1 VRIYRYT
8 CIDMK
13 KFSMNLP
20 EELHKQLKHWC
31 VDNNTEMG
39 EVIRRLIEYFLSEE
53 SKKAKQPRGE
63 SISDFHSHR
72 HDR

>member
-1 VRIYRYT
+1 
-8 CIDMK
+8 MK

-39 EVIRRLIEYFLSEE
+39 EVIRRLVEYFLSEE
-53 SKKAKQPRGE
+53 GKMPKHGRNE
-63 SISDFHSHR
+63 MISEFQSHR